1 VLSVYAWRTFG
12 KRAQICRRALALTE
26 RVKSP
31 RPRTAGPFDDP
42 SSDQKK
48 DHGDHRD
55 ADRINGYY
63 LSSDD
68 GSTSSLDVDMLI

>member
-1 VLSVYAWRTFG
+1 VLSVYALRTFG

-26 RVKSP
+26 LVKSP
-31 RPRTAGPFDDP
+31 R
-42 SSDQKK
+42 QKK

-63 LSSDD
+63 RSSDD